1 VSDEEEFAGYI
12 VEYDPSKGEVV
23 ERFNGTIQAAV
34 EVRKRLMDKAL
45 RYAVIAELE
54 NHGYTVIAPEGN
66 TYGRGNQ

>member
-23 ERFNGTIQAAV
+23 ERFNGNMKAAIQIRAN
-34 EVRKRLMDKAL
+34 LLDKAI